1 MIAGFMN
8 LPFSMNRYSYCFN
21 SPMVLVDL
29 DGEWPSLSDIGKGI
43 TKSLNNVKKIWKESW
58 TMDSRSQRGY
68 C

>member
-43 TKSLNNVKKIWKESW
+43 TKSLNNVKIWKESW

>member
-1 MIAGFMN
+1 MN

-43 TKSLNNVKKIWKESW
+43 TKSLNNVKIWKESW